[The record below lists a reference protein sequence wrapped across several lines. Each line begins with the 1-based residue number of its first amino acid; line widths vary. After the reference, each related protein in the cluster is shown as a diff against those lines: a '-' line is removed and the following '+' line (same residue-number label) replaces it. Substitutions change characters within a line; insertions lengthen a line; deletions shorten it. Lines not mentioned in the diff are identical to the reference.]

1 MSCPIQNN
9 KKNRN
14 ISNIIQS
21 FDFYSCSP
29 SWYINSQT
37 AATTNCGGITA
48 MLVIVLTLLTSY
60 NSIVSFFKAKNGYY
74 EFEQTLQTKP
84 LNVPF
89 KDDFDL
95 IVQIDRTNISNWEN
109 MYKGVDFMF
118 YFDSEN
124 DLKFEYCETEIY
136 QQFQISMINNILL
149 CVDLKDKFTMEL
161 YPKTVFAP
169 EERGKFRNLDKIEQ
183 SKAEIPERPEHDGK
197 DNEWYKLCMNITN
210 NNSELCSHKHEN
222 KEKNNTE
229 IENSTNPNENNSQ
242 SSDNNS
248 TESNENHN
256 NQEDNEIEIDEPITS
271 SSEKEKDNNKNNDQ
285 NKHNQTNS
293 TNSTNNVNYTTT
305 LELFNLT
312 SSNIAYDEMFYNNV
326 FLSLINK
333 DNFISP
339 SFYINPKCLA
349 NNATCTESNVINYYS
364 LLSSLNEINLLLL
377 SNKSKHQADA
387 NSQKPS
393 GNMYEIINMNEGDNI
408 DIYFKQTTVVN
419 DYSIFPF
426 YYKKDKS
433 SFFTFQRNFLPPTQD
448 IVTQSNKII
457 THQSYNF
464 YLANFSEDI
473 LFKREPIDLVFA
485 SIVGSFGIY
494 YITFYFICSTW
505 NKYYQEIYLFNK
517 IGRHVFY
524 DESLKTHSRFGTTFR
539 STNEKEINDTMLNLK
554 NKNEKSEYLYVYSK
568 NFLKMNDNLSNG
580 NDMNNY
586 KLGKPLNV
594 LKISPLK
601 TKNYFGKINRKP
613 TSLSISFINKLKL
626 ICGLSHCESS
636 KEGKYIFLMQSFFEM
651 TTYLSA
657 IIDIIKLKEVLLYK
671 SGDKDAKRQDKIV
684 FSNILMSKHT
694 LEEELESMVSPE
706 KAMLTPNEVLP
717 LTCNS
722 KLANYFI
729 LN

>member
-1 MSCPIQNN
+1 MSCPLQNN
-9 KKNRN
+9 KKNTFL
-14 ISNIIQS
+14 SNFIQS
-21 FDFYSCSP
+21 FDFYSCPP
-29 SWYINSQT
+29 SWYVNSQ
-37 AATTNCGGITA
+37 ASATTNCGGITA

-60 NSIVSFFKAKNGYY
+60 NSIVSFFQAKNGYY
-74 EFEQTLQTKP
+74 EFKQTLQTKP

-118 YFDSEN
+118 YFDSQN
-124 DLKFEYCETEIY
+124 DIKFEYCESEIY

-169 EERGKFRNLDKIEQ
+169 EERGKFRNLDDKEEQ
-183 SKAEIPERPEHDGK
+183 DDDILKRPE
-197 DNEWYKLCMNITN
+197 NEEEWYKYCMNFTN
-210 NNSELCSHKHEN
+210 NNSELCSHKHDN
-222 KEKNNTE
+222 KEKNKTKN
-229 IENSTNPNENNSQ
+229 ENSTNPNENNSHTN
-242 SSDNNS
+242 DK
-248 TESNENHN
+248 ESNENN
-256 NQEDNEIEIDEPITS
+256 NNSEDNETEIEPITS
-271 SSEKEKDNNKNNDQ
+271 SNEKEKDKDKDKNDHNGKKDE
-285 NKHNQTNS
+285 KNQTNS
-293 TNSTNNVNYTTT
+293 NSNYITT
-305 LELFNLT
+305 LELLNLT
-312 SSNIAYDEMFYNNV
+312 SSNITYDEMFYNNV
-326 FLSLINK
+326 FLSLIDK
-333 DNFISP
+333 ENFISP

-349 NNATCTESNVINYYS
+349 NNTTCTEGNLINYYS
-364 LLSSLNEINLLLL
+364 FLTSLNEINLLLL
-377 SNKSKHQADA
+377 SNKAKHKPAA

-393 GNMYEIINMNEGDNI
+393 GNIYEIINMNEGDNI
-408 DIYFKQTTVVN
+408 DIYFKQSTVVN

-426 YYKKDKS
+426 YYKKDQS

-448 IVTQSNKII
+448 ISTHSNKII

-494 YITFYFICSTW
+494 YMTFYFICSIW

-568 NFLKMNDNLSNG
+568 NYLKMNDNVSNG
-580 NDMNNY
+580 NEMSNY
-586 KLGKPLNV
+586 KIGKPINV

-613 TSLSISFINKLKL
+613 TTLSISFINKIKL
-626 ICGLSHCESS
+626 ICGSSHFESS
-636 KEGKYIFLMQSFFEM
+636 REGRYIFLMQSFFEM

-657 IIDIIKLKEVLLYK
+657 IIDIIKLKKVLLYK
-671 SGDKDAKRQDKIV
+671 SGDKDAKRQDKVV
-684 FSNILMSKHT
+684 FSNILMSKQT

-706 KAMLTPNEVLP
+706 KAMLTPNEMLP

-722 KLANYFI
+722 KLANCFI